1 MQFTAESF
9 FNPHL
14 AIGTSRVDAVITVTA
29 TGDGGVGPVKR
40 EGKTLIVFVPDV
52 SGSMEGDKLDQTKHA
67 IRIGI
72 NALDED
78 CFFSVI
84 PFSTQAQVLVPATKA
99 TLAAKQ
105 AANSA
110 VQSLRASGG
119 TAMSNAIESAQ
130 EQAKRL
136 GATITLVYF
145 VTDGQNDRADGRY
158 LKDALAAAE
167 GKLQANC
174 WGVGTDWDPHD
185 LRLIAGQLLGTADAV
200 PNPERLEEA
209 FRSALA
215 QGMAKGVG
223 DVRLRLWMPKTVK
236 PVSIKQMSPE
246 IVDLK
251 GRCAQVDDKNVD
263 IPLGA
268 WGAESRDY
276 HIVFEMA
283 PQAEGEEMMVC
294 RPKILYTEGGA
305 EVPVPG
311 QNIVATWSTD
321 ESLTTRIND
330 HVAHYTGQEEL
341 ASSIKEGL
349 EAKARGDLDQ
359 ATVLF
364 GKAAKIAFET
374 GNDEVTS
381 RLKKVVDVIN
391 ESEGTVRLKS
401 GASKGDDMELDM
413 GGTRTVRRKP
423 AAPTV

>member
-1 MQFTAESF
+1 MKFTAESF

-14 AIGTSRVDAVITVTA
+14 AVGSSRVDAVITVTA
-29 TGDGGVGPVKR
+29 TGDGGLGTVKR
-40 EGKTLIVFVPDV
+40 EGKTLIVFALDV
-52 SGSMEGDKLDQTKHA
+52 SGSMDGDKLQQTKHA
-67 IRIGI
+67 TRVGI

-78 CFFSVI
+78 CYFSVI
-84 PFSTQAQVLVPATKA
+84 AFSTQARVLIPATRA
-99 TLAAKQ
+99 TQDAKQ

-110 VQSLRASGG
+110 VQSLRADGG
-119 TAMSNAIESAQ
+119 TAMSNAIDAAL
-130 EQAKRL
+130 EQSKRL
-136 GATITLVYF
+136 GAAITQIYF
-145 VTDGQNDRADGRY
+145 VTDGQNDRADAHH
-158 LKDALAAAE
+158 LSAALGAAE
-167 GKLQANC
+167 GKMQANC
-174 WGVGTDWDPHD
+174 WGVGTDWEPSD
-185 LRLIAGQLLGTADAV
+185 LRLIAGHLLGTADAV
-200 PNPERLEEA
+200 PNPEKLDAA

-223 DVRLRLWMPKTVK
+223 NVRLRLWIPKTVK
-236 PVSIKQMSPE
+236 PITIKQMSPE
-246 IVDLK
+246 IVDLL

-268 WGAESRDY
+268 WGEESRDY
-276 HIVFEMA
+276 HIVFEMS

-294 RPKILYTEGGA
+294 RPKILYTENGA
-305 EVPVPG
+305 EVPVDG
-311 QNIVATWSTD
+311 QRIVATWSAD
-321 ESLTTRIND
+321 ESLTTRINAQ
-330 HVAHYTGQEEL
+330 VAHYTGQEEL

-381 RLKKVVDVIN
+381 RLKKVVDVID